1 MKDEKA
7 IKRHYCG
14 NGEGMFEDSKGAW
27 VLYEDVKHLIEL
39 TNQHNQQSEVSELN
53 SEKPSE
59 TVDTSK
65 LEPAETLTEKTVEE
79 RALELYP
86 VRMVEREIPKHVGQ
100 PFVYEEDDN
109 EAARK
114 AYIKGVTDN
123 QNKQR

>member
-1 MKDEKA
+1 MKDEKRYCA
-7 IKRHYCG
+7 YCG
-14 NGEGMFEDSKGAW
+14 SALEGLLFTDSNSKKICKNT
-27 VLYEDVKHLIEL
+27 LC

-65 LEPAETLTEKTVEE
+65 LEPAETLTEKTFEE